1 MKMKNQEELR
11 ELPDKDLKERLDAEV
26 IELNQLRINHTITP
40 LDNSGL
46 LREKRRNIARIKT
59 ELRAR
64 ELKKDQ

>member
-1 MKMKNQEELR
+1 MKNQAELR

>member
-1 MKMKNQEELR
+1 MKNQEELR

-26 IELNQLRINHTITP
+26 IELNKLRINHTITP

-59 ELRAR
+59 ELHAR

>member
-1 MKMKNQEELR
+1 MKKQEELK
-11 ELPDKDLKERLDAEV
+11 ELPEKDLIEILDAEI
-26 IELNQLRINHTITP
+26 IELNQLEINHTITP

-64 ELKKDQ
+64 ELKQDQ

>member
-1 MKMKNQEELR
+1 MKYQEEIR
-11 ELPDKDLKERLDAEV
+11 ELPEKDLRDRLDAEI
-26 IELNQLRINHTITP
+26 IELNKLQISHTITP

-64 ELKKDQ
+64 ELKKNQ

>member
-1 MKMKNQEELR
+1 MKHQEELR
-11 ELPDKDLKERLDAEV
+11 ELPDKDLKDRLGAEM
-26 IELNQLRINHTITP
+26 IELNQLQINHTITP

>member
-1 MKMKNQEELR
+1 MKKLEELK
-11 ELPDKDLKERLDAEV
+11 ELADKDLKERLDAEV
-26 IELNQLRINHTITP
+26 IALTQLRINHTITP

-46 LREKRRNIARIKT
+46 LKDKRRNIARIHT